1 MNMKQKFSISFLA
14 VALVVTPLSI
24 VTQEKVNFAKA
35 NESNITTEKTEINRI
50 NKLDKFVKFDKQNM
64 KFYYS
69 NSDKLER
76 VDLEYLNTKINE
88 ANDRLSK
95 IKITNKEQ
103 IHYSSNKV
111 VVTTK
116 PKLDPNN
123 PFRYA
128 EGIDAI
134 DFYWWGMDIWLSKTT
149 LNRAIKT
156 GVIIG
161 GIVIA
166 KHKVLAALQ
175 ILGVWGGPIPGGIY
189 MKVHYPFG
197 IAEVRWHG

>member
-1 MNMKQKFSISFLA
+1 MNKKQKFSTSFLA
-14 VALVVTPLSI
+14 VALVITPLSV
-24 VTQEKVNFAKA
+24 VTQDKVTFAKA
-35 NESNITTEKTEINRI
+35 NESSITTEKTELNRI

-88 ANDRLSK
+88 ANGRLSK

>member
-1 MNMKQKFSISFLA
+1 MNKKQKFSTSFLA
-14 VALVVTPLSI
+14 VALVITPLSV
-24 VTQEKVNFAKA
+24 VTQDKVTFAKA
-35 NESNITTEKTEINRI
+35 NESSITTEKTELNRI

>member
-1 MNMKQKFSISFLA
+1 
-14 VALVVTPLSI
+14 
-24 VTQEKVNFAKA
+24 
-35 NESNITTEKTEINRI
+35 
-50 NKLDKFVKFDKQNM
+50 M